1 MRSLVRVVFLLLL
14 FGLISC
20 SSDDASQPGSNEPP
34 TNQGSPGQPG
44 DGNPNTPGDS
54 DPSPPGD
61 SDPSPP
67 GDGDPSPPTGGD
79 PGTNYSVNETFS
91 SYIGGSLYERVQGTF
106 IDAQG
111 VIYIVGSTHSSN
123 FPATANTF
131 QSVKPSPEGASYDD
145 SDGFVAKIS
154 ADGSSII
161 WASYLGGSARESAYG
176 VRADSSGNVY
186 VVGSTGSPDF
196 PTTSGAYDETFNGP
210 AGTSNLSETFVS
222 KFNASGQLVF
232 STFVGGASAT
242 PSPSESPRGAIHI
255 DETRNRIY
263 VAGVTG
269 ASDYPTTTGSYQTS
283 IAGGESD
290 AFVFALS
297 TDGSQLIASTFFGG
311 SGSDGAPSNIVQH
324 SDGSVYIAGG
334 TTSSDFPITPGAYQS
349 TLASG
354 LPTDSWTADGDVFVA
369 RLSADLDQLIF
380 STYIGG
386 NAVDAASHNQGLA
399 IDSYNRPVVYVD
411 TRSFDYPTTV
421 GAYSRNYAGGYD
433 TAVSILSEDGTTLV
447 ASTFIAGTGDEQAS
461 GIFVGPGDR
470 VYLSGETTSL
480 NFPVTAQS
488 FQTTYGG
495 GGMDIFVTI
504 LAPDLSSLF
513 YSTYLGGTGPGAWH
527 ERGRSVWVNDSLKV
541 IVGGVT
547 DSSDFPILGTPLQMN
562 YGGGQD
568 GILFGLELVSQ

>member
-1 MRSLVRVVFLLLL
+1 LFSLLV
-14 FGLISC
+14 GLISC
-20 SSDDASQPGSNEPP
+20 SSGNDSPSNSNEPP
-34 TNQGSPGQPG
+34 TNQDSPNLPGDGGTNQPG
-44 DGNPNTPGDS
+44 DGGTDQPGN
-54 DPSPPGD
+54 
-61 SDPSPP
+61 
-67 GDGDPSPPTGGD
+67 GGS
-79 PGTNYSVNETFS
+79 GTSYTVNETFT
-91 SYIGGSLYERVQGTF
+91 SYFGGSLYERVQGAF
-106 IDAQG
+106 IDGQG

-131 QSVKPSPEGASYDD
+131 QSVKPSPQGASYDD

-176 VRADSSGNVY
+176 VRVDSSGNVY

-196 PTTSGAYDETFNGP
+196 PTTAGAYDETFNGP
-210 AGTSNLSETFVS
+210 AGTSNLSDSFVA
-222 KFNASGQLVF
+222 KFDPNGQLLF

-242 PSPSESPRGAIHI
+242 PNPSENPRGAIHI

-263 VAGVTG
+263 VAGGTG
-269 ASDYPTTTGSYQTS
+269 ASDYPTTPGSYQTS
-283 IAGGESD
+283 FAGGDSD

-297 TDGSQLIASTFFGG
+297 TNGSQLIASTLFGG

-334 TTSSDFPITPGAYQS
+334 TTSSDFPITPNAYQ
-349 TLASG
+349 TTIASG

-369 RLSADLDQLIF
+369 RLSADLDQLVF

-386 NAVDAASHNQGLA
+386 SDVDAASHNQGLA
-399 IDSYNRPVVYVD
+399 IDSNNRPVVYVD
-411 TRSFDYPTTV
+411 TKSFDYPTTA
-421 GAYSRNYAGGYD
+421 GAYSGSYAGGYD
-433 TAVSILSEDGTTLV
+433 TAVSILSEDGSSLV
-447 ASTFIAGTGDEQAS
+447 ASTFLSGSGDEQAS

-495 GGMDIFVTI
+495 GGIDIYVTI
-504 LAPDLSSLF
+504 LTPDLSSLF
-513 YSTYLGGTGPGAWH
+513 YSTYLGGSGPGSWH
-527 ERGRSVWVNDSLKV
+527 ERGRTVWVNDTLKV

-568 GILFGLELVSQ
+568 GILFGLELVEQ